1 MIYTVTFNPAID
13 YVIHLDEVQPGEVNR
28 SLREEAFFGGKGV
41 NVSTVLANM
50 GQDNVALGFI
60 AGFTGEAIE
69 SGLGSMGI
77 KTDFIRLKEGLTRI
91 NVKLKSTEETDI
103 NCQGPEIDSASVEE
117 LFGKLE
123 RLAEGDY
130 LILAGSIPPSMPDD
144 IYERIMARLAGRG
157 INIVVDATK
166 DLLLNV
172 LKYKPFLVKPN
183 NHELS
188 EMLGVTLE
196 GRDEIVDGAR
206 KLRAMG
212 ARNVLVSMAGDG
224 AVLVSEKDEVIPMGA
239 PKGKVLNSVGAGDSM
254 VAGFVTGY
262 LKSGDYREALKL
274 GTACGSATAFSPGLA
289 QREMIEEILKQ
300 L

>member
-206 KLRAMG
+206 EAESHGSAERPCLNGGRRSGSRVGKGRGYTHGSPQGQGFKLCGRRRLYGGGLRHRVLKERRLQRSPEAGNGMRRRNGVLAG
-212 ARNVLVSMAGDG
+212 AC
-224 AVLVSEKDEVIPMGA
+224 
-239 PKGKVLNSVGAGDSM
+239 PKGND
-254 VAGFVTGY
+254 
-262 LKSGDYREALKL
+262 
-274 GTACGSATAFSPGLA
+274 
-289 QREMIEEILKQ
+289 
-300 L
+300 